1 MSFARKFIAII
12 GMLSLPL
19 LFLLLVL
26 LIDTTKSIQKTQN
39 EIFGVKSLESLIT
52 TIYQI
57 QDYRDH
63 AVLQEVN
70 LDAQL
75 SKFISEEKQKIT
87 KEVELLSS
95 NLSKQLS
102 ITTNV
107 KSQIENVK
115 NQWQQLNESKAIMR
129 GGIESQFLHFDK
141 VVIELQLLAKI
152 ISFESALIHDD
163 DPINFYLINNFVNET
178 PEIYNNIGFLRAAG
192 AYALSMPTVDSYTY
206 HTLEKLAA
214 QAEDNI
220 ALKNY
225 ASSHISFYLD
235 EDSNVINA
243 LNEILNSS
251 KSLLNY
257 TYEQILD
264 EPDDLPTWRKYLDF
278 YSKEIDKMRQ
288 FDAQILEYV
297 ETRLKNRSLKQK
309 LKLAALVIVS
319 LLLYLIVIYF
329 VYGTYLQ
336 LRETL
341 NNYSI
346 KAMELAKGNLDTR
359 IADLSKDEFG
369 DLARTF
375 NEMAKI
381 ISENQNKLIEA
392 EKVGSL
398 NRMISG
404 IAHEINTP
412 LGIVIS
418 SYSLSKASLEKL
430 DLLFEQEALEE
441 DDLKEFILSCKEA
454 ETLIDKNLDK
464 VVNLIETF
472 KQVNSSLNVS
482 PQKGVEIKSLIEFA
496 YLPISELNQEVEF
509 EVHGNECE
517 IDTDVNLLT
526 QALSNI
532 IENAI
537 EHGLTKQEDKK
548 VIIKINSD
556 NDKLHLSI
564 SDNGVGICRDE
575 INQVFEPFYTTGRIR
590 GKVGLG
596 MHIVYLIITQ
606 SLNGTIKIISEENRY
621 TRLDISLPKYRSDC
635 EEIDIDL
642 DDYL

>member
-70 LDAQL
+70 LDVQL
-75 SKFISEEKQKIT
+75 SKFISEEEQKIT
-87 KEVELLSS
+87 KEVELLSN
-95 NLSKQLS
+95 NLYKHLS
-102 ITTNV
+102 ITKNV
-107 KSQIENVK
+107 QSQIENVK

-235 EDSNVINA
+235 KDSDVINA

-341 NNYSI
+341 NN
-346 KAMELAKGNLDTR
+346 
-359 IADLSKDEFG
+359 
-369 DLARTF
+369 
-375 NEMAKI
+375 
-381 ISENQNKLIEA
+381 
-392 EKVGSL
+392 
-398 NRMISG
+398 
-404 IAHEINTP
+404 
-412 LGIVIS
+412 
-418 SYSLSKASLEKL
+418 
-430 DLLFEQEALEE
+430 
-441 DDLKEFILSCKEA
+441 
-454 ETLIDKNLDK
+454 
-464 VVNLIETF
+464 
-472 KQVNSSLNVS
+472 
-482 PQKGVEIKSLIEFA
+482 
-496 YLPISELNQEVEF
+496 
-509 EVHGNECE
+509 
-517 IDTDVNLLT
+517 
-526 QALSNI
+526 
-532 IENAI
+532 
-537 EHGLTKQEDKK
+537 
-548 VIIKINSD
+548 
-556 NDKLHLSI
+556 
-564 SDNGVGICRDE
+564 
-575 INQVFEPFYTTGRIR
+575 
-590 GKVGLG
+590 
-596 MHIVYLIITQ
+596 
-606 SLNGTIKIISEENRY
+606 
-621 TRLDISLPKYRSDC
+621 
-635 EEIDIDL
+635 
-642 DDYL
+642 